1 VQDRIPLLFSGRET
15 YERIVRSVRGS
26 SFSYFGRDS
35 KGMMRKLPSRK
46 AIVLAVLGALLVAS
60 SQNSWAD
67 ANEDLWSS
75 SKAGDVQGVLDAL
88 NKGADVNHRFD
99 NYYGIRGLTVLMRAA
114 CSGHARVVELL
125 LAHGADVLAQSAEG
139 QTALEWAAFCGRGNA
154 AEVISIMHGTP
165 HGDVAPGFK
174 DNGGFTPLMR
184 AAAAGHASIVKLLL
198 DLDPGWDITAKNNS
212 GATAVDL
219 VCTEW
224 NNKSKSCPK
233 QEILNVLT
241 PAVAKEN
248 VREAELADHGHVGGI
263 YTSQVDVCVQKLFMM
278 CGPSDTPDISK
289 GQKVEILQQDKWGD
303 TFQVRVFNSDGSAG
317 GIVNFPN
324 GAFGCHDYNG
334 ACDLAPPA

>member
-1 VQDRIPLLFSGRET
+1 
-15 YERIVRSVRGS
+15 
-26 SFSYFGRDS
+26 
-35 KGMMRKLPSRK
+35 MMRNLPSHK
-46 AIVLAVLGALLVAS
+46 AIVLAVLGTLLVAS

-99 NYYGIRGLTVLMRAA
+99 NYYGIRGLTALMRAA

-139 QTALEWAAFCGRGNA
+139 QTALEWAAYCGRGNA
-154 AEVISIMHGTP
+154 AKVISIMHGTS
-165 HGDVAPGFK
+165 HGNAVLGIP
-174 DNGGFTPLMR
+174 DNGGYTPLMR
-184 AAAAGHASIVKLLL
+184 AAAAGHAGIVKLLL
-198 DLDPGWDITAKNNS
+198 DLGIGSETTEKNNS

-263 YTSQVDVCVQKLFMM
+263 YTSQSDVCVRNLFMM
-278 CGPSDTPDISK
+278 CGPSDTPDVSK
-289 GQKVEILQQDKWGD
+289 GEKVELLQQDKWGD
-303 TFQVRVFNSDGSAG
+303 NFQVRVFNSDGSAA

-324 GAFGCHDYNG
+324 GGFECHDYNG
-334 ACDLAPPA
+334 ACDLAPPV